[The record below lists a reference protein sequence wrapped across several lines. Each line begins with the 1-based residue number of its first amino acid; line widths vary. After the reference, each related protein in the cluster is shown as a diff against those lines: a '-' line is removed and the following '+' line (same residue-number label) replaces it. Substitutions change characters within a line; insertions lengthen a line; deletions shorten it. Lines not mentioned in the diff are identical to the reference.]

1 MRIDNTIGPYD
12 RIDRLNG
19 IIKDQK
25 SRIAELEAEVERL
38 KAKERPCCF
47 EIIKVTCTICKTEK
61 SITIFDKD
69 VSCSVC
75 KRNNLIKQQSATDF
89 EEGEG

>member
-1 MRIDNTIGPYD
+1 MKIDNTIGPYD

-25 SRIAELEAEVERL
+25 SRIAELEAEL
-38 KAKERPCCF
+38 NKIRPPKGFHCVGWGWHEWLGVNTYIMRF
-47 EIIKVTCTICKTEK
+47 LPIENTE
-61 SITIFDKD
+61 
-69 VSCSVC
+69 
-75 KRNNLIKQQSATDF
+75 QQSATDF